1 MQNLIVISK
10 IKMKIIN
17 NLDEMVRDKA
27 MITNIRNDPKKMQFE
42 LTLNLMNQMRGDFV
56 VEL

>member
-1 MQNLIVISK
+1 
-10 IKMKIIN
+10 MKIIN

-42 LTLNLMNQMRGDFV
+42 LTLNLMN
-56 VEL
+56 